1 MPKTICAALAL
12 ALAAGAAHGAQ
23 DAAVSEVDSAQPQQ
37 ELALKDNE
45 TFQRPMPMPG
55 NDLPAYPESMLA
67 HLLPPQTVCVRVTIN
82 EKGKVDGTA
91 PIGAGPDCPTPQN
104 APAAF
109 YEAAEDAAKAWSFDP
124 AFKCVYPKRV
134 KPNPRG
140 CFGDDVE
147 EVPTAVS
154 LVYRFVFEQSE
165 GKPAVRVEG

>member
-1 MPKTICAALAL
+1 MRSTHLAL
-12 ALAAGAAHGAQ
+12 ALLALSSTAFATQ
-23 DAAVSEVDSAQPQQ
+23 DAAVSEVDAPTPQQ

-45 TFQRPMPMPG
+45 TFQRPMPMTG
-55 NDLPAYPESMLA
+55 NTLPAYPEGMLA
-67 HLLPPQTVCVRVTIN
+67 HLLPPQTVCLRVTID
-82 EKGKVDGTA
+82 EKGKVGATA

-109 YEAAEDAAKAWSFDP
+109 YEAAEAAAKDWTFDP

-134 KPNPRG
+134 KPNKSG
-140 CFGDDVE
+140 CFGDNVK

-165 GKPAVRVEG
+165 GKPAVRLES

>member
-1 MPKTICAALAL
+1 MRNTHLAL
-12 ALAAGAAHGAQ
+12 ALLALSGAAFAAQ
-23 DAAVSEVDSAQPQQ
+23 DAPVSEVDSPAPQQ

-55 NDLPAYPESMLA
+55 NVLPAYPETMLA
-67 HLLPPQTVCVRVTIN
+67 HLLPPQTVCVRVTID
-82 EKGKVDGTA
+82 EKGKVGATA

-109 YEAAEDAAKAWSFDP
+109 YEAAEAAAKAWSFDP

-134 KPNPRG
+134 KPNPSG
-140 CFGDDVE
+140 CFGDNVE

-165 GKPAVRVEG
+165 GKPAVRLEG